1 MAGVDD
7 KIAATSFTVPTTL
20 SFEEVQAAAETAAK
34 QADGIADRFVR
45 AGTDGQRI
53 SYQLKRAKL
62 NSIAD
67 CTVRYAA
74 GENGNGATVTF
85 TPGSYVRSRPKMFI
99 FIPTGPWQ
107 SAALKPFTR
116 FSSALRTK
124 VSA

>member
-20 SFEEVQAAAETAAK
+20 TLEQVQAAAETAAK
-34 QADGIADRFVR
+34 QADGIADRFVL
-45 AGTDGQRI
+45 AGTEAGRM
-53 SYQLKRAKL
+53 SYQLRRAKL

-67 CTVRYAA
+67 CTVRYVP
-74 GENGNGATVTF
+74 GQNGDGASVSF

-107 SAALKPFTR
+107 SAALKPFSR
-116 FSSALRTK
+116 FSDALRKK
-124 VSA
+124 VSV